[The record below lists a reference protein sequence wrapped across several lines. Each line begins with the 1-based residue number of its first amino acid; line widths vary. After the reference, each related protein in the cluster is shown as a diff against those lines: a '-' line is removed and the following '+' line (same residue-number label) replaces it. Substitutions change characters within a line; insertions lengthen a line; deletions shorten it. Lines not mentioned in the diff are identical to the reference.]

1 MQSVS
6 LAGPL
11 KTNQNQKKE
20 RIMKKATALE
30 CEVLNSLQRTLLKVS
45 KKKNVAE
52 RVNDLGDIRLVLK
65 YSLEQIEKIIL
76 LEISD

>member
-1 MQSVS
+1 
-6 LAGPL
+6 
-11 KTNQNQKKE
+11 
-20 RIMKKATALE
+20 MKKATALE
-30 CEVLNSLQRTLLKVS
+30 CEVLNSLKRTLLKVS

-65 YSLEQIEKIIL
+65 YSLKQIEKIIL

>member
-1 MQSVS
+1 
-6 LAGPL
+6 
-11 KTNQNQKKE
+11 
-20 RIMKKATALE
+20 MKKATAVE

>member
-1 MQSVS
+1 
-6 LAGPL
+6 
-11 KTNQNQKKE
+11 
-20 RIMKKATALE
+20 MKKATALE
-30 CEVLNSLQRTLLKVS
+30 CEILNNLQKTLLKIS
-45 KKKNVAE
+45 KKKTTEE

>member
-1 MQSVS
+1 
-6 LAGPL
+6 
-11 KTNQNQKKE
+11 
-20 RIMKKATALE
+20 MKKPTALE
-30 CEVLNSLQRTLLKVS
+30 CEILNNLQKTLLKIS
-45 KKKNVAE
+45 KKKTTEE

>member
-1 MQSVS
+1 
-6 LAGPL
+6 
-11 KTNQNQKKE
+11 
-20 RIMKKATALE
+20 MKKATALE